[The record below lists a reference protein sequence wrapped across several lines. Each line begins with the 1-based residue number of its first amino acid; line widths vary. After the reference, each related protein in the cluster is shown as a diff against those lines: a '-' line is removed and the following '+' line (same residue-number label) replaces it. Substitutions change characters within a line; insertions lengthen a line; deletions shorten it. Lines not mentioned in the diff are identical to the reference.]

1 MQDYRFGRQFNGFP
15 FCKTCG
21 LHVYQDLYGPPQHIV
36 DSMPEQRKE
45 VVRKMLDIKPLNVRC
60 FDEVDLEGWGVQR
73 SDEGTAGYEATILS
87 L

>member
-1 MQDYRFGRQFNGFP
+1 
-15 FCKTCG
+15 
-21 LHVYQDLYGPPQHIV
+21 
-36 DSMPEQRKE
+36 MPEQRKE